1 MNFFYSTNIK
11 DEKIYLDKN
20 ESYHCIKVLRYKI
33 GDQINVVDGFG
44 SKYLS
49 KIMDI
54 QSDSCELKIIQ
65 KYTSKRKIKIHLCIS
80 PTKNHKR
87 LEWMVEKIVE
97 IGVDRI
103 SFIKCER
110 SIRDSVNLD
119 RLNKIALSAMK
130 QTQNTFLPIIDQ
142 CINFSNV
149 FDHISSQDR
158 FIAHLNNKENKHLNS
173 SLNSKRSR
181 CILIGPEG
189 DFTKNEVSLS
199 CEQNFIEVSLGNT
212 RLRTETS
219 GVVSATILNL

>member
-11 DEKIYLDKN
+11 DEKLYLDKN

-142 CINFSNV
+142 CINFSNI
-149 FDHISSQDR
+149 FDHISSEDR

>member
-49 KIMDI
+49 EIMDI

-189 DFTKNEVSLS
+189 DFTKHEVSLS

>member
-142 CINFSNV
+142 CINFSNI
-149 FDHISSQDR
+149 FEHISSEDR

-189 DFTKNEVSLS
+189 DFTKHEVSLS

>member
-149 FDHISSQDR
+149 FDHISSEDR

-189 DFTKNEVSLS
+189 DFTKHEVSLS
-199 CEQNFIEVSLGNT
+199 FEQNFIEVSLGNT

>member
-1 MNFFYSTNIK
+1 LNFFYSTNIK

-189 DFTKNEVSLS
+189 DFTKHEVSLS
-199 CEQNFIEVSLGNT
+199 FEQNFIEVSLGNT

>member
-49 KIMDI
+49 EIMDI

-189 DFTKNEVSLS
+189 DFTKHEVSLS
-199 CEQNFIEVSLGNT
+199 FEQNFIEVSLGNT

>member
-49 KIMDI
+49 EIMDI

-142 CINFSNV
+142 CINFSNI
-149 FDHISSQDR
+149 FNHISSEDR

-189 DFTKNEVSLS
+189 DFTKHEVSLS
-199 CEQNFIEVSLGNT
+199 FEQNFIEVSLGNT

>member
-189 DFTKNEVSLS
+189 DFTKHEVSLS

>member
-1 MNFFYSTNIK
+1 MNFFYSKNIK

-20 ESYHCIKVLRYKI
+20 ESNHCINVLRYKI

-44 SKYLS
+44 CKYLS
-49 KIMDI
+49 KIIDI
-54 QSDSCELKIIQ
+54 QSDSCELKVIQ

-149 FDHISSQDR
+149 FDHISSEDR

-173 SLNSKRSR
+173 FLNSKRSR

-189 DFTKNEVSLS
+189 DFTNDEVSLS
-199 CEQNFIEVSLGNT
+199 CEQNFIEVSLGNA

>member
-11 DEKIYLDKN
+11 DEKLYLDKN

-149 FDHISSQDR
+149 FDHISSEDR

>member
-142 CINFSNV
+142 CINFSNI
-149 FDHISSQDR
+149 FDHISSEDR

-189 DFTKNEVSLS
+189 DFTKHEVSLS
-199 CEQNFIEVSLGNT
+199 FEQNFIEVSLGNT

>member
-49 KIMDI
+49 KIIDI

-189 DFTKNEVSLS
+189 DFTKHEVSLS
-199 CEQNFIEVSLGNT
+199 FEQNFIEVSLGNT

>member
-11 DEKIYLDKN
+11 DEKLYLDKN

-142 CINFSNV
+142 CINFSNI
-149 FDHISSQDR
+149 FDHISSEDR

-189 DFTKNEVSLS
+189 DFTKHEVSLS

>member
-1 MNFFYSTNIK
+1 LNFFYSTNIK

-189 DFTKNEVSLS
+189 DFTQNEINYAKKKL
-199 CEQNFIEVSLGNT
+199 FKMISLGEN
-212 RLRTETS
+212 RLRTETACI
-219 GVVSATILNL
+219 SAISIMKI

>member
-142 CINFSNV
+142 CINFSNI
-149 FDHISSQDR
+149 FEHISSEDR

-173 SLNSKRSR
+173 SLNSERSR

-189 DFTKNEVSLS
+189 DFTDNEVSLS
-199 CEQNFIEVSLGNT
+199 CEQNFIEVSLGNA

-219 GVVSATILNL
+219 GVVSTTILNL

>member
-1 MNFFYSTNIK
+1 LNFFYSTNIK

>member
-1 MNFFYSTNIK
+1 LNFFYSTNIK

-189 DFTKNEVSLS
+189 DFTKHEVSLS

>member
-1 MNFFYSTNIK
+1 
-11 DEKIYLDKN
+11 
-20 ESYHCIKVLRYKI
+20 
-33 GDQINVVDGFG
+33 
-44 SKYLS
+44 
-49 KIMDI
+49 
-54 QSDSCELKIIQ
+54 
-65 KYTSKRKIKIHLCIS
+65 
-80 PTKNHKR
+80 
-87 LEWMVEKIVE
+87 MVEKIVE

-149 FDHISSQDR
+149 FDHISSEDR

-173 SLNSKRSR
+173 FLNSKRSR

-189 DFTKNEVSLS
+189 DFTNDEVSLS